1 MRLADFDYTLPDE
14 LIAQYPL
21 KERDAARL
29 IVVDLEKGEI
39 EHAVFK
45 DVVRYLHKDDL
56 LVLNDTKVIPARIL
70 GRRVTGGKIEI
81 LLLRRITEAISDGKA
96 VQAGFTFEA
105 LLKPG
110 RLKLNETVILAD
122 GKLQAQITGKDQ
134 VTIYAKELNEIFDCG
149 KMPLPPYIKREV
161 QESDSV
167 YYQTIYA
174 CDSGSVAAP
183 TAGLHFTEGLIQ
195 EIKSFGINLGYV
207 TLHVGHATFKPVKSD
222 DITEHQM
229 GYEHY
234 MIPQDTLVCIEK
246 ARANNSRII
255 AVGTTT
261 LRTLETYASTG
272 IREADTNLFIYS
284 GYRFNIVNC
293 LLTNFHLPR
302 TTLFMLVCAFG
313 AAKGKE
319 SLIRQAYQEAIDRKY
334 RFYSYGDAM
343 LII

>member
-1 MRLADFDYTLPDE
+1 MKLSDFDYDLPEE

-29 IVVDLEKGEI
+29 MVVDLENGTI
-39 EHAVFK
+39 EHSIFK
-45 DVVRYLHKDDL
+45 DVARYLNSDDL

-70 GRRVTGGKIEI
+70 GRRVTGGKIEV
-81 LLLRRITEAISDGKA
+81 LLLRRITEVVSENNPA
-96 VQAGFTFEA
+96 QTGFVFEA
-105 LLKPG
+105 LIKPG

-134 VTIYAKELNEIFDCG
+134 VTIYAETLEEIFACG

-161 QESDSV
+161 QESDNV

-174 CDSGSVAAP
+174 KDSGSVAAP
-183 TAGLHFTEGLIQ
+183 TAGLHFTDTLIDQ
-195 EIKSFGINLGYV
+195 IRSCGINLGYV

-234 MIPQDTLVCIEK
+234 IIPEDTITRIEN

-255 AVGTTT
+255 AVGTTS

-272 IREADTNLFIYS
+272 NRQADTNLFIYP
-284 GYRFNIVNC
+284 GYKFKLVNGI
-293 LLTNFHLPR
+293 LTNFHLPR
-302 TTLFMLVCAFG
+302 TTLFILVCAFG
-313 AAKGKE
+313 AAKAKE
-319 SLIRQAYQEAIDRKY
+319 SLIRQAYQEAIDEKY
-334 RFYSYGDAM
+334 RFFSYGDAM
-343 LII
+343 LIV